1 MMINTF
7 YKKIFSNL
15 NSSEIFFTH
24 YKEKYTY
31 KDLKNFCL
39 KLFNT
44 LGFLKN
50 KRNKIC
56 IISEKSFELYA
67 TSFGVVLSNNIWVP
81 ISQSSPLERI
91 FEITN
96 DLKPD
101 LFIFDNVNTLKM
113 LRLKN
118 FLKKKELIFFYLM
131 KLNKLNQLKDFLN

>member
-15 NSSEIFFTH
+15 NSSEIFFRH

-91 FEITN
+91 
-96 DLKPD
+96 LK
-101 LFIFDNVNTLKM
+101 
-113 LRLKN
+113 
-118 FLKKKELIFFYLM
+118 
-131 KLNKLNQLKDFLN
+131 

>member
-31 KDLKNFCL
+31 KDLKKLCL

-118 FLKKKELIFFYLM
+118 FFKKKIKYSFI
-131 KLNKLNQLKDFLN
+131 